1 MSAEIQFYLVA
12 VLVVIILGLS
22 KGGFSG
28 LGMPATPIFSLVV
41 SLVRAGPQDNQ
52 GQNERLALV
61 PHLRGRRRLRPPAI
75 DRFDRRKQGCDI
87 LKALTSTPASLL
99 HALAA

>member
-1 MSAEIQFYLVA
+1 MSAEIQFYPVA
-12 VLVVIILGLS
+12 LLVVIMLGLS

-41 SLVRAGPQDNQ
+41 SPVRAGPQDNQ

-61 PHLRGRRRLRPPAI
+61 PHLRGRPRLRLPAI
-75 DRFDRRKQGCDI
+75 DRFDRRKQGCNI
-87 LKALTSTPASLL
+87 LGP
-99 HALAA
+99 